1 MQREQRFVDAGELA
15 WETAGEGVKRQIMTF
30 DNDLMMVKVAFETGG
45 IGTLHNHPHTQISYV
60 ERGRFEIDIDGT
72 KRELKAG
79 DAYYIPPYVMHGA
92 VCLEAG
98 VLVDVFTPMREDFLN
113 HD

>member
-1 MQREQRFVDAGELA
+1 MQREQRFVDADTLA
-15 WETAGEGVKRQIMTF
+15 WEAAGEGVKRQIMTF

-60 ERGRFEIDIDGT
+60 ERGRFEIEIDGT

-92 VCLEAG
+92 LCLEAG